1 MAPDGSPGMKIHKY
15 DYGNIGYATVNAA
28 PPESK
33 EDPIRAER
41 IYAPPPYAHTLTE

>member
-1 MAPDGSPGMKIHKY
+1 MAPDGSLGMKIHKY

-41 IYAPPPYAHTLTE
+41 IYAPASHRRSQND